1 MSRRASL
8 FIAPTLG
15 RMTEDR
21 RPSVVSGVT
30 QVEELPVA
38 STMGHQC
45 KIHAVFG
52 RGNARDRLLVTPASI
67 APGWNVRNGSV
78 AALA

>member
-8 FIAPTLG
+8 FIPTLG

-30 QVEELPVA
+30 QVEELPLA

-67 APGWNVRNGSV
+67 APGWNVRKGSV